1 MVDPGRAAAAT
12 QEREG
17 HLGQGLR
24 RKGRSGELRTVLEA
38 SSVIAEN
45 FLGLLRRLWSEEGP

>member
-17 HLGQGLR
+17 HPGQGLR
-24 RKGRSGELRTVLEA
+24 RKGPSGELRTVLEA
-38 SSVIAEN
+38 SSVIAED
-45 FLGLLRRLWSEEGP
+45 FLEGP